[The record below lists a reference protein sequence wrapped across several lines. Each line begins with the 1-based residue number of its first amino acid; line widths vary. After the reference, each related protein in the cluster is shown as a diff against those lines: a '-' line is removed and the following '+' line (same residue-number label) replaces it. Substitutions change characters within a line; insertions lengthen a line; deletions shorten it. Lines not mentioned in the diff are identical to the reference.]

1 MIVIGHRGARGE
13 APENTLAAFRH
24 AINSGVRH
32 FELDVRLA
40 RDERPVV
47 IHDDT
52 VDRNT
57 GDTGTVAGFSA
68 AQLAALDARHNTPG
82 WRIPTGI
89 PTLEEVLV
97 GCSSAASWQ
106 LEIKSDKP
114 ARIRVLVQ
122 RMAEL
127 INQLRI
133 ASRVTLTSLDANV
146 LKTARREAPELARGY
161 VAETAITNPLT
172 TAKKLGCS
180 LLVAK
185 WRITDE
191 ALVTAAHAADM
202 PVSVWTVNDLVVA
215 ERMRNIG
222 VDSLITDF
230 PTAMLAHIAMHERL
244 RSAVP
249 SGKI

>member
-1 MIVIGHRGARGE
+1 MIIIGHRGARGE

-52 VDRNT
+52 IDRTT
-57 GDTGTVAGFSA
+57 GDAGKVANLSA
-68 AQLAALDARHNTPG
+68 AQLAALDARRNTPG
-82 WRIPTGI
+82 WRTPTGI

-97 GCSSAASWQ
+97 GCPEAMSWQ
-106 LEIKSDKP
+106 LEIKNDKP
-114 ARIRVLVQ
+114 ARIKLLVQ
-122 RMAEL
+122 RMAAL
-127 INQLRI
+127 IGQLRI
-133 ASRVTLTSLDANV
+133 ASRVTLTSLDTSV
-146 LKTARREAPELARGY
+146 LKTALREAPELARGY
-161 VAETAITNPLT
+161 VVETAISNPLT
-172 TAKKLGCS
+172 TAKKLECS
-180 LLVAK
+180 LLIAN

-191 ALVTAAHAADM
+191 ALVAAAHAANM

-244 RSAVP
+244 RS
-249 SGKI
+249 GNI